1 MNKKILIAVF
11 VFASLIG
18 GMSNRTVY
26 AKSDILAHEIYANVE
41 LRSNNYIW
49 RYKMINGVYYR
60 RLYDIKN
67 QCWVGDWEPC

>member
-26 AKSDILAHEIYANVE
+26 AKSDILAHEIYANPM
-41 LRSNNYIW
+41 LGR
-49 RYKMINGVYYR
+49 
-60 RLYDIKN
+60 
-67 QCWVGDWEPC
+67 

>member
-26 AKSDILAHEIYANVE
+26 AKSDILAHEIYANPMLGRGLGTLLAEAVRQRWKIDE
-41 LRSNNYIW
+41 TL
-49 RYKMINGVYYR
+49 V
-60 RLYDIKN
+60 
-67 QCWVGDWEPC
+67 